1 MRSPAPQQHWNE
13 PLARV
18 MDLILNC
25 TIRFKTAAEVG
36 KRAVF
41 YCRGEDLFNW
51 MMDNR
56 EMLVKKFPDALDGQP
71 LETPTDVTDFC
82 NKLIRYGFMYRA
94 QYKPI
99 DGVIEQD
106 DEGRYKRPKWPKR
119 LGMTPKQT
127 FDSQAF
133 YVVVYEGSKSWQHF
147 ILFCIIAAVLCV
159 CMFPAWPLKLKV
171 AVWYL
176 SVVFLT
182 LILVMVFVR
191 LIIYVFF
198 WFFGFQV
205 WFLPNLFNEDAGF
218 VESFQP
224 WLEAAR
230 SDDDW
235 AMFAARIFCAILTA
249 GTLYKLSETHS
260 PASVANFAKQ
270 SFLDVLDWG
279 HQRLAAP
286 PGGYS
291 KYASITDKQE
301 GTPEGGVPE
310 GEEGEATPSEPKSG
324 DEEDYSCLKTCGFVS
339 FEHLMQSRCL
349 VKCKCMQEV
358 LESKCFPNCP
368 EATQAALKEAANDAC
383 DEEQKRKKKKF

>member
-18 MDLILNC
+18 MDVVLNC

-41 YCRGEDLFNW
+41 YCRGEDLFAW
-51 MMDNR
+51 MMNNR
-56 EMLVKKFPDALDGQP
+56 EMLQKKHADALDGQS
-71 LETPTDVTDFC
+71 LASETDVIEFC
-82 NKLIRYGFMYRA
+82 DKLIRFGFMYRA

-106 DEGRYKRPKWPKR
+106 EEGRFKRPKWPKR
-119 LGMTPKQT
+119 LAMTPKQN
-127 FDSQAF
+127 FDPQAF

-176 SVVFLT
+176 SVVLLT
-182 LILVMVFVR
+182 LILVLVFVR
-191 LIIYVFF
+191 LVLFVFF
-198 WFFGFQV
+198 WFFGYQF
-205 WFLPNLFNEDAGF
+205 WLLPNLFNEDAGIID
-218 VESFQP
+218 SFLP
-224 WLEAAR
+224 WIEWHR
-230 SDDDW
+230 SEDDW

-249 GTLYKLSETHS
+249 GTLYKLSETHT

-301 GTPEGGVPE
+301 GGQGTE
-310 GEEGEATPSEPKSG
+310 EEGEGNGEDAEGKA
-324 DEEDYSCLKTCGFVS
+324 DEDEYSCLKQCGFAS
-339 FEHLMQSRCL
+339 FEHLMQARCL
-349 VKCKCMQEV
+349 VKCSCV
-358 LESKCFPNCP
+358 GDLLESKCFAKCP
-368 EATQAALKEAANDAC
+368 EATQAALREAARDAC
-383 DEEQKRKKKKF
+383 EEEEKRKRRRH